1 MYGTRQKACI
11 LFLLPLILFRIP
23 NLKCPPLRNKE
34 EEEEGEGE
42 EESDAEEEPASART
56 RIHRNS
62 VVVVVV
68 VGARVSR
75 IWDSFGA
82 ALKLQSG
89 TESRSRLCF

>member
-34 EEEEGEGE
+34 EEEGE
-42 EESDAEEEPASART
+42 EESDAEEEPASGRT
-56 RIHRNS
+56 RSHRNS
-62 VVVVVV
+62 IVVDVV

-75 IWDSFGA
+75 IRDCFGVP
-82 ALKLQSG
+82 LKLQSG
-89 TESRSRLCF
+89 TESRSRLCL

>member
-23 NLKCPPLRNKE
+23 NLKCPPLRNE
-34 EEEEGEGE
+34 EEEEEEEEGE
-42 EESDAEEEPASART
+42 EESDAEEELASGRT
-56 RIHRNS
+56 RSHRNS
-62 VVVVVV
+62 VV

-89 TESRSRLCF
+89 TESRSRLCL

>member
-1 MYGTRQKACI
+1 VCI

-23 NLKCPPLRNKE
+23 NLKFPPLRNKE
-34 EEEEGEGE
+34 EGEEEGE
-42 EESDAEEEPASART
+42 EESDAEEEPACSRT
-56 RIHRNS
+56 RSHRNS

-82 ALKLQSG
+82 GLKLQSG
-89 TESRSRLCF
+89 TESRSRLCL

>member
-1 MYGTRQKACI
+1 
-11 LFLLPLILFRIP
+11 LILFRIP

-34 EEEEGEGE
+34 EEGGGEGE

-62 VVVVVV
+62 VVVV

-89 TESRSRLCF
+89 TESRSRLCL